1 MKVVAAGLEA
11 RRRGVIVAPMWR
23 ILLVLALLTAGSG
36 GPALAAD
43 TGPGLR
49 SAETVTPRLRP
60 LPFPRGERAASVWDE
75 RACWTD
81 CQSYCT
87 WGAARC
93 LEVDAQGRCLT
104 LTDRCDRICQ
114 RECRG
119 QGGPLLAPLL
129 GLLD

>member
-1 MKVVAAGLEA
+1 MKVAAAGLEA
-11 RRRGVIVAPMWR
+11 RRQGVIVAPMWR
-23 ILLVLALLTAGSG
+23 ILLVLVFLTAGSG

-49 SAETVTPRLRP
+49 PAETVTLRP

-75 RACWTD
+75 RACWND

-87 WGAARC
+87 WGAAGC
-93 LEVDAQGRCLT
+93 LKVDAQGRCLT
-104 LTDRCDRICQ
+104 LTDRCDRTCQ
-114 RECRG
+114 RACRG
-119 QGGPLLAPLL
+119 QGGPLLGPLL